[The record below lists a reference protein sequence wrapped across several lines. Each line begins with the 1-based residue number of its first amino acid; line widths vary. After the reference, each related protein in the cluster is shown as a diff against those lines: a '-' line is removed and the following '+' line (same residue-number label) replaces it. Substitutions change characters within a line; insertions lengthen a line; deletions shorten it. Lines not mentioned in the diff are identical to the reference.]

1 MWLGI
6 FKPNLVCKFF
16 TKDHTCRFENNPFLY
31 SWMFFFFLFRDLGLL
46 SNRTGISAFE
56 IWERL
61 VAGIEAIKVV
71 IQIEQK
77 EQVWTQSYECVGVC
91 VCAWYKDSDPQQ
103 LCARDGQNET
113 DKLADNSRVEGTT
126 ESKHVNVD
134 PWKVLRSTPQE
145 CFVLWRRFEEVVL
158 GFMFLPL
165 FFFFLL
171 SSWPL

>member
-31 SWMFFFFLFRDLGLL
+31 SWMFFFLFRDLGLL

-91 VCAWYKDSDPQQ
+91 VCVHDTKTRIHNSCVP
-103 LCARDGQNET
+103 ET
-113 DKLADNSRVEGTT
+113 DRMRLINSLIIQEL
-126 ESKHVNVD
+126 K
-134 PWKVLRSTPQE
+134 TPQSQNMWMWILE
-145 CFVLWRRFEEVVL
+145 RCSAQRLKNVSSCEEGL
-158 GFMFLPL
+158 KKL
-165 FFFFLL
+165 F
-171 SSWPL
+171 

>member
-31 SWMFFFFLFRDLGLL
+31 SWMFFFLFRDLGLL

-71 IQIEQK
+71 IQSWRHHRVKTCECGSLK
-77 EQVWTQSYECVGVC
+77 GAPLNASRMFRLVKKVWRSCFRVYVSPFIFLLPSLELTPLTHLHTCNVLGLVGKTNIKQS
-91 VCAWYKDSDPQQ
+91 
-103 LCARDGQNET
+103 
-113 DKLADNSRVEGTT
+113 
-126 ESKHVNVD
+126 
-134 PWKVLRSTPQE
+134 
-145 CFVLWRRFEEVVL
+145 CFAYINQWVLWF
-158 GFMFLPL
+158 
-165 FFFFLL
+165 
-171 SSWPL
+171 